1 MLLDFNFSRKTKYE
15 TFLEV
20 ELSFVPRPRE
30 ETLVK
35 RWSVLPWERETG
47 EPYRGVKLL
56 EQRGQKER
64 LPDEER
70 KLKKWDKFLEHQNEL
85 PNKRLF
91 KYDTS
96 EQGAFRLKFSH
107 SGRFLAAAC
116 TISQKPSK
124 TLIKIFDI
132 EDTESSEE
140 KIVLKGHHDLVHD
153 L

>member
-1 MLLDFNFSRKTKYE
+1 
-15 TFLEV
+15 
-20 ELSFVPRPRE
+20 
-30 ETLVK
+30 LVK

-96 EQGAFRLKFSH
+96 E
-107 SGRFLAAAC
+107 
-116 TISQKPSK
+116 
-124 TLIKIFDI
+124 
-132 EDTESSEE
+132 
-140 KIVLKGHHDLVHD
+140 
-153 L
+153 